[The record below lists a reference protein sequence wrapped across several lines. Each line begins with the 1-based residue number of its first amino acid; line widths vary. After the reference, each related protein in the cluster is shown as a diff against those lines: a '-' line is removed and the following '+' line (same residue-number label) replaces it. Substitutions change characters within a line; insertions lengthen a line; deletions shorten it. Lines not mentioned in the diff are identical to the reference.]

1 MNCSTAFAKPSSSL
15 LVVTRLAARWT
26 SWLALPIA
34 MDSPECANISTSLG
48 MSPIVAISSGKPGA
62 WRTST

>member
-26 SWLALPIA
+26 SWLGIA
-34 MDSPECANISTSLG
+34 HRDGQSRVGEHQYVVGHVADRGDLVGGNLELG
-48 MSPIVAISSGKPGA
+48 
-62 WRTST
+62 